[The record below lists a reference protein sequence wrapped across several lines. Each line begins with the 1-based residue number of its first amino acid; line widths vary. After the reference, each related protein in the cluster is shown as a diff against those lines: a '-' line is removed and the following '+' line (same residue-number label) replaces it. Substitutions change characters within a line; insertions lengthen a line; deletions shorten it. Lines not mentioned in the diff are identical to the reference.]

1 MKYAIELQDGTNQR
15 WDIENYT
22 TVGSDDSCPIR
33 VQMPGISDRHFRVEV
48 KNEKLFIRDLKSQ
61 EGTFVNSAQIVESI
75 LSDGDLI
82 SAGYAD
88 FVVHDLQKSK
98 NQFPLASKA
107 EFWNQQLQTLGSVAE
122 TDHPVLLL
130 GPSGTGKDVLA
141 KNLHH
146 ASLRSKAPL
155 LSVNYSALTETL
167 IESELFGHVRG
178 SFTGAISDRK
188 GAFEAAR
195 GGTLFL
201 DEIGDLS
208 YNLQAKLLRAIE
220 NEEIR
225 PVGSDRTIKTDVRI
239 IAATHQNILHKIQ
252 EGTFRSDLYFRL
264 NVIAIDVPCL
274 KERLEDF
281 DELLFSFA
289 RQMKVRFSYNAIV
302 RLRKHDWPGNIRELK
317 NLVAR
322 ASALYPKAYITEDH
336 IEVLLNKRDRLAS
349 VGAIASSMG
358 DGKYVIPQSVGS
370 QSLSVIREIEK
381 QMIVKR
387 LTANHGNQKLTALDL
402 GMPKS
407 TLHDRI
413 KTYGIDVKQFKN

>member
-1 MKYAIELQDGTNQR
+1 MKYALELQDGSNQR
-15 WDIENYT
+15 WEIAQYT
-22 TVGSDDSCPIR
+22 TIGSDDSCPIH
-33 VQMPGISDRHFRVEV
+33 VQMPGVSSRHFRVEV
-48 KNEKLFIRDLKSQ
+48 KNEKLYVRDLMSA
-61 EGTFVNSAQIVESI
+61 EGTFVNSAQILESI

-88 FVVHDLQKSK
+88 FVVHDLEKSK
-98 NQFPLASKA
+98 NQFPLSSKS

-141 KNLHH
+141 KNLHQ
-146 ASLRSKAPL
+146 ASLRHKAPL
-155 LSVNYSALTETL
+155 LSVNCSALTETL

-208 YNLQAKLLRAIE
+208 YGLQAKLLRAIE
-220 NEEIR
+220 NAEIR
-225 PVGSDRTIKTDVRI
+225 PVGSDRIIKTDVRI
-239 IAATHQNILHKIQ
+239 IAATHQNILNKIQ

-264 NVIAIDVPCL
+264 NVITVDVPKL
-274 KERLEDF
+274 KDRIEDF
-281 DELLFSFA
+281 DELLFTFA

-322 ASALYPKAYITEDH
+322 ASALYPKAYITDEH
-336 IEVLLNKRDRLAS
+336 IDFLLNKRDRLAS
-349 VGAIASSMG
+349 LTTTPVVT
-358 DGKYVIPQSVGS
+358 DGRYVIPQSVGT

-381 QMIVKR
+381 QMIMKR
-387 LTANHGNQKLTALDL
+387 LAANHGNQKLTALDL

-413 KTYGIDVKQFKN
+413 KSYGIDVKQFKA